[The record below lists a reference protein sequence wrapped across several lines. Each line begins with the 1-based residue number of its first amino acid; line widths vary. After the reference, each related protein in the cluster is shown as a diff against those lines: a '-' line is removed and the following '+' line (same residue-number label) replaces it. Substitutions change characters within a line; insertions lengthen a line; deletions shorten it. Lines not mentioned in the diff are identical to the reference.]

1 MSSCRR
7 PLRNSRKRSATIEM
21 TSNGHD
27 QRQRRPVALA
37 LVPTLAPRL
46 RALGTL
52 FTVVSVKG
60 TTMRQTSFLL
70 ALLLGLASAAQD
82 KAVTPPLTRMLFVM
96 DASNSMNAFWGNQ
109 PKINTARELL
119 LNALKELEGQP
130 DLELA
135 LRLYGHQT
143 PIQPGKQD
151 CDDTRLEVPFS
162 GNSIP
167 AMKSTL
173 QSVRCLGT
181 TPIARSL
188 ERAAGDFPPLDPKDT
203 RKVRNVIILIT
214 DGIEACDEDP
224 CAVSRALQAKGI
236 TLKPFVI
243 GVGLDDTQKYALQ
256 CVGNYF
262 DASTPELFEH
272 VLKVVVTQALNSTT
286 AQISLMTA
294 DGRPTETDVPV
305 TLYDQRTGKVIEHL
319 MHTMNDRG
327 IPDTLRIDPIYT
339 YRVVAHTVP
348 PSMRNDVVVKP
359 GVHTVIAVD
368 AGTGLLHI
376 KSGNGPSDG
385 TMVQAIV
392 RRSGEG
398 GTLIAQEV
406 GSTQRLRTGT
416 YDLEVL
422 TLPRL
427 MIPDVR
433 IDQSKTTE
441 IAVPRSG
448 VLNILPSTPGP
459 GAIFAK
465 KDGQLE
471 WVADLDPNAVRS
483 QYRLL
488 PGTYEVIYRSRSA
501 RRTEL
506 SLKKDVTIESGRS
519 STINF

>member
-1 MSSCRR
+1 MR
-7 PLRNSRKRSATIEM
+7 SRT
-21 TSNGHD
+21 
-27 QRQRRPVALA
+27 
-37 LVPTLAPRL
+37 TLL
-46 RALGTL
+46 LS
-52 FTVVSVKG
+52 F
-60 TTMRQTSFLL
+60 FLL
-70 ALLLGLASAAQD
+70 CAATFAQD
-82 KAVTPPLTRMLFVM
+82 KAPQPPLTRMLFVM

-119 LNALKELEGQP
+119 LNSLKELEGQP

-162 GNSIP
+162 PNSIP
-167 AMKSTL
+167 GMKSTL

-188 ERAAGDFPPLDPKDT
+188 ERAAGDFPPLDPT
-203 RKVRNVIILIT
+203 NARKVRNVIILIT

-224 CAVSRALQAKGI
+224 CAVSRALQSKGI
-236 TLKPFVI
+236 VLKPFVI
-243 GVGLDDTQKYALQ
+243 GVGLDESQKYGLQ

-272 VLKVVVTQALNSTT
+272 VLKVVVTQALNSTS

-294 DGRPTETDVPV
+294 DGKPNETDVPV
-305 TLYDQRTGKVIEHL
+305 TLYDQRTGKIIDHML
-319 MHTMNDRG
+319 HTMNDRG

-339 YRVVAHTVP
+339 YKVVAHTVP
-348 PSMRNDVVVKP
+348 PSVRNDVVVKP

-368 AGTGLLHI
+368 AGTGMLSI
-376 KSGNGPSDG
+376 KSGSGPTDG
-385 TMVQAIV
+385 TVVQTIV

-398 GTLIAQEV
+398 HTLIAQEV
-406 GSTQRLRTGT
+406 GTTQRLRTGL

-427 MIPDVR
+427 MIPNVR
-433 IDQSKTTE
+433 IDQSKTTD

-448 VLNILPSTPGP
+448 VLNVLPSTPGP
-459 GAIFAK
+459 GAIFSK
-465 KDGQLE
+465 KDGLLE
-471 WVADLDPNAVRS
+471 WVADLDPNAARG
-483 QYRLL
+483 QFRLL
-488 PGTYEVIYRSRSA
+488 PGTYEVVYRSRSA

-506 SLKKDVTIESGRS
+506 TLKKDVTIESGRS
-519 STINF
+519 ITLNF

>member
-1 MSSCRR
+1 
-7 PLRNSRKRSATIEM
+7 
-21 TSNGHD
+21 
-27 QRQRRPVALA
+27 
-37 LVPTLAPRL
+37 
-46 RALGTL
+46 
-52 FTVVSVKG
+52 
-60 TTMRQTSFLL
+60 MRGITFLL
-70 ALLLGLASAAQD
+70 VLFAPLCAAVAQE
-82 KAVTPPLTRMLFVM
+82 KTPQPPLTRMLFVM

-119 LNALKELEGQP
+119 LKSLKELEGQP

-162 GNSIP
+162 PNSIP
-167 AMKSTL
+167 GMRSTL
-173 QSVRCLGT
+173 QAVRCLGT

-188 ERAAGDFPPLDPKDT
+188 EKAADDFPST
-203 RKVRNVIILIT
+203 TIENGRTVRNVIILIT

-236 TLKPFVI
+236 VLKPFVI
-243 GVGLDDTQKYALQ
+243 GVGLDDSQKYALQ

-294 DGRPTETDVPV
+294 DGKPTETDVPV
-305 TLYDQRTGKVIEHL
+305 TLYDQRTGKIVEHL

-339 YRVVAHTVP
+339 YKVVAHTVP
-348 PSMRNDVVVKP
+348 PSVREDVKVRP

-368 AGTGLLHI
+368 AGTGLLEL
-376 KSGNGPSDG
+376 KMGSGPSDG
-385 TMVQAIV
+385 IAVQAVV
-392 RRSGEG
+392 RRSGELN
-398 GTLIAQEV
+398 TLHAQEV
-406 GSTQRLRTGT
+406 GTTQRYRTGT

-427 MIPDVR
+427 SIPNVR
-433 IDQSKTTE
+433 IEQSKTTP
-441 IAVPRSG
+441 IAVPRTG

-459 GAIFAK
+459 GSIFVK
-465 KDGQLE
+465 KDDQLE
-471 WVADLDPNAVRS
+471 WVADLDPTAVRA
-483 QYRLL
+483 QFRLL
-488 PGTYEVIYRSRSA
+488 PGPYQVIYRSRSA

-506 SLKKDVTIESGRS
+506 SIKKDITIESGRS
-519 STINF
+519 ATLNF

>member
-1 MSSCRR
+1 M
-7 PLRNSRKRSATIEM
+7 
-21 TSNGHD
+21 
-27 QRQRRPVALA
+27 
-37 LVPTLAPRL
+37 
-46 RALGTL
+46 L
-52 FTVVSVKG
+52 FTVITGNGITMRCQLILLLVLFFIGG
-60 TTMRQTSFLL
+60 TT
-70 ALLLGLASAAQD
+70 SAQE
-82 KAVTPPLTRMLFVM
+82 KAPQPPLTRMLFVM
-96 DASNSMNAFWGNQ
+96 DASNSMNAFWSNQ

-119 LNALKELEGQP
+119 LNALKELEDQP

-162 GNSIP
+162 PNSIP

-188 ERAAGDFPPLDPKDT
+188 ERAGGDFPPIIFNDT

-236 TLKPFVI
+236 VLKPFVI
-243 GVGLDDTQKYALQ
+243 GVGLEESQKYALQ

-286 AQISLMTA
+286 AQISLMTV
-294 DGRPTETDVPV
+294 DGKPTETDVPV
-305 TLYDQRTGKVIEHL
+305 TLYDQRTGKIIEHI
-319 MHTMNDRG
+319 MHTMNDRN

-339 YRVVAHTVP
+339 YKVVAHTVP
-348 PSMRNDVVVKP
+348 PSVRNDVVVKP

-368 AGTGLLHI
+368 AGTGTLSI
-376 KSGNGPSDG
+376 KSGSGPSDG
-385 TMVQAIV
+385 IPIQAIV

-398 GTLIAQEV
+398 ATLIAQEV
-406 GSTQRLRTGT
+406 GSTQRLRTGI

-427 MIPDVR
+427 MIPNVR
-433 IDQSKTTE
+433 IDQSKTTD

-448 VLNILPSTPGP
+448 VLNVLPSTPGP

-471 WVADLDPNAVRS
+471 WVADLDPNAIRG
-483 QYRLL
+483 QFRLL

-506 SLKKDVTIESGRS
+506 TLKKDVTIESGRS
-519 STINF
+519 VTINF

>member
-1 MSSCRR
+1 MNNFPKRLGIIDATHRREDVHDPLNEFHANGSQGPAVPWHVFSTKAVNASSMYRR
-7 PLRNSRKRSATIEM
+7 AGSYLLASL
-21 TSNGHD
+21 
-27 QRQRRPVALA
+27 VALVSFA
-37 LVPTLAPRL
+37 Q
-46 RALGTL
+46 GTI
-52 FTVVSVKG
+52 T
-60 TTMRQTSFLL
+60 Q
-70 ALLLGLASAAQD
+70 
-82 KAVTPPLTRMLFVM
+82 PPLTRMLFVM

-109 PKINTARELL
+109 PKINTARTLL
-119 LNALKELEGQP
+119 LNALNELQDQP

-143 PIQPGKQD
+143 PILPGKQD

-162 GNSIP
+162 TASIP

-188 ERAAGDFPPLDPKDT
+188 EKAANDFPPLGTDGT

-243 GVGLDDTQKYALQ
+243 GVGLDESQKYGLQ

-286 AQISLMTA
+286 AQISLMTV
-294 DGRPTETDVPV
+294 DGQPTETDVPV
-305 TLYDQRTGKVIEHL
+305 SLYDQRTGKLVQHIV
-319 MHTMNDRG
+319 HTMNDRG
-327 IPDTLRIDPIYT
+327 VPDTLHIDPIYT
-339 YRVVAHTVP
+339 YRVVVHTVP
-348 PSMRNDVVVKP
+348 PSIRQDVVLKP
-359 GVHTVIAVD
+359 AVHTVIAVD
-368 AGTGLLHI
+368 AGTGTLNI
-376 KSGNGPSDG
+376 KNGGAPPDG
-385 TMVQAIV
+385 IPVQAIV
-392 RRSGEG
+392 RRAGEG
-398 GTLIAQEV
+398 ATLIAQEV
-406 GSTQRLRTGT
+406 GKTQRLRTGI

-427 MIPDVR
+427 SIPGVR
-433 IDQSKTTE
+433 IDQSKVTE
-441 IAVPRSG
+441 ILVPRSG
-448 VLNILPSTPGP
+448 VLNVLPSTPGP

-465 KDGQLE
+465 KDGLLE
-471 WVADLDPNAVRS
+471 WVVDLDPRAIRE
-483 QYRLL
+483 QFRLL
-488 PGTYEVIYRSRSA
+488 PGTYTITYRSGSA

-506 SLKKDVTIESGRS
+506 TLDKDVTIESGRS
-519 STINF
+519 VTINF

>member
-1 MSSCRR
+1 MRIR
-7 PLRNSRKRSATIEM
+7 HFLPLFFS
-21 TSNGHD
+21 
-27 QRQRRPVALA
+27 LA
-37 LVPTLAPRL
+37 I
-46 RALGTL
+46 
-52 FTVVSVKG
+52 
-60 TTMRQTSFLL
+60 
-70 ALLLGLASAAQD
+70 GLANAQQ
-82 KAVTPPLTRMLFVM
+82 KGGQPPLTRMLFVM
-96 DASNSMNAFWGNQ
+96 DASNSMNAFWSNQ

-119 LNALKELEGQP
+119 LKSLKELEDQP

-151 CDDTRLEVPFS
+151 CDDTRLEIPF
-162 GNSIP
+162 GPNSIP
-167 AMKSTL
+167 GMRNTL
-173 QSVRCLGT
+173 QSVRCQGT

-188 ERAAGDFPPLDPKDT
+188 EKAAGDFPPLDPKDT
-203 RKVRNVIILIT
+203 RKVRNIIILIT

-243 GVGLDDTQKYALQ
+243 GVGLDDSQKYALQ

-272 VLKVVVTQALNSTT
+272 VLKVVVTQALNTTT

-294 DGRPTETDVPV
+294 DGKPTETDVPV
-305 TLYDQRTGKVIEHL
+305 SLYDQRTGKVIQHI
-319 MHTMNDRG
+319 MHTLNDRNV
-327 IPDTLRIDPIYT
+327 PDTLRIDPIYT
-339 YRVVAHTVP
+339 YKVVAHTVP
-348 PSMRNDVVVKP
+348 PSVRNDVVVKP

-368 AGTGLLHI
+368 AGTGTLSI
-376 KSGNGPSDG
+376 KSGNGPADAVS
-385 TMVQAIV
+385 VQTIV

-398 GTLIAQEV
+398 STLIAQEI
-406 GSTQRLRTGT
+406 GTTQRLRTGT

-427 MIPDVR
+427 MIPNVR
-433 IDQSKTTE
+433 IEQSKTTDV
-441 IAVPRSG
+441 AVPRSG

-459 GAIFAK
+459 GAIFTK
-465 KDGQLE
+465 KDGVLE
-471 WVADLDPNAVRS
+471 WVADLDPNAQRA
-483 QYRLL
+483 QFRLL

-506 SLKKDVTIESGRS
+506 TLKKDVTIESGRS
-519 STINF
+519 VTINF

>member
-1 MSSCRR
+1 M
-7 PLRNSRKRSATIEM
+7 NAI
-21 TSNGHD
+21 
-27 QRQRRPVALA
+27 
-37 LVPTLAPRL
+37 
-46 RALGTL
+46 GTL
-52 FTVVSVKG
+52 FTVPLRNTYVMHDRS
-60 TTMRQTSFLL
+60 RPFSFRT
-70 ALLLGLASAAQD
+70 ALLFAFALVVALGSHAQESAPR
-82 KAVTPPLTRMLFVM
+82 PPLTRMLFVM

-119 LNALKELEGQP
+119 LQSLKELEGQP

-162 GNSIP
+162 PNSMP
-167 AMKSTL
+167 GMRSTL
-173 QSVRCLGT
+173 KSVRCLGT

-188 ERAAGDFPPLDPKDT
+188 ERAAGDFPAKGSDGT
-203 RKVRNVIILIT
+203 RVVRNVIILIT

-236 TLKPFVI
+236 VLKPFVI
-243 GVGLDDTQKYALQ
+243 GVGLDESQKYSLQ

-294 DGRPTETDVPV
+294 DSKPTETDVPV
-305 TLYDQRTGKVIEHL
+305 TLYDQRTGKIIDHF
-319 MHTMNDRG
+319 MHTMNERG

-339 YRVVAHTVP
+339 YKVVAHTVP
-348 PSMRNDVVVKP
+348 PSVRNDVTLRP
-359 GVHTVIAVD
+359 GVHTVIALD
-368 AGTGLLHI
+368 AGTGLLEL
-376 KSGNGPSDG
+376 KMGNGPSDG
-385 TMVQAIV
+385 AIVQAIV
-392 RRSGEG
+392 RRSGET

-406 GSTQRLRTGT
+406 GTTQRLRTGT

-427 MIPDVR
+427 LIPVVHIEQGR
-433 IDQSKTTE
+433 TNE
-441 IAVPRSG
+441 ILIPRHG
-448 VLNILPSTPGP
+448 ILNILPSTPGP
-459 GAIFAK
+459 GAVFVK
-465 KDGQLE
+465 KDDQLE
-471 WVADLDPNAVRS
+471 WVADLDPTAVRA
-483 QYRLL
+483 QIRLL
-488 PGTYEVIYRSRSA
+488 PGTYQVIYRSRGA

-506 SLKKDVTIESGRS
+506 SIKKDITIESGRS
-519 STINF
+519 ATLNF